1 MLRLNRFLVYLGAC
15 LIAGIRLSRE
25 WQVNMPVVAGAEG
38 LSLTRSDGWEEYF
51 FMKPVMLLLLGSLL
65 LTVCACEEAGF
76 VDKDKYDKVVQ
87 ENADLKKQL
96 AQKEEEL
103 KNRGIYLTPPDTTDC
118 GLTNVANGTG
128 PTCTA
133 C

>member
-1 MLRLNRFLVYLGAC
+1 
-15 LIAGIRLSRE
+15 
-25 WQVNMPVVAGAEG
+25 
-38 LSLTRSDGWEEYF
+38 
-51 FMKPVMLLLLGSLL
+51 MKPVMLLLLGFLL

-103 KNRGIYLTPPDTTDC
+103 KNIPRHHYSLHNEGFRTFRFDADT
-118 GLTNVANGTG
+118 GE
-128 PTCTA
+128 TCILLA
-133 C
+133 PQSDWKKPEVQLQNCASQ

>member
-1 MLRLNRFLVYLGAC
+1 
-15 LIAGIRLSRE
+15 
-25 WQVNMPVVAGAEG
+25 
-38 LSLTRSDGWEEYF
+38 
-51 FMKPVMLLLLGSLL
+51 MKPVMLLLLGSLL

-103 KNRGIYLTPPDTTDC
+103 KNIPRHHYSFAKSSDDAVYFSIPLLFAPVVSLGQHSPAQPCRICPYRQIRPLHRHKQSTAKNREVTT
-118 GLTNVANGTG
+118 
-128 PTCTA
+128 
-133 C
+133 